1 MSIMNIDSTIGYV
14 CTDMIEMSMRKKLVL
29 PHGFRGDSVWWFVQN
44 ITAAESRSIRERE
57 AKKQIKG
64 WATQKQSKDMLHA
77 SVFRA
82 SAIFLSHCSKAILL
96 ILYWK
101 QSVLII

>member
-1 MSIMNIDSTIGYV
+1 MNIDSTIGYV
-14 CTDMIEMSMRKKLVL
+14 CTDVIEMSMRKKLIL
-29 PHGFRGDSVWWFVQN
+29 PHGFSVWWFGPN
-44 ITAAESRSIRERE
+44 ITTAGSRAIRERV
-57 AKKQIKG
+57 AKKQIR
-64 WATQKQSKDMLHA
+64 ATLKQSKAVLLHA